1 MKVIAL
7 GGAGD
12 MGRRAVADLALQPEV
27 EEITVADYNND
38 AARKLAVELGGA
50 PHVAPL
56 RVDANDHSALVNSL
70 LGHDVAFSAI
80 GPFYKFEAKVARAA
94 IEAGVPLVTI
104 CDDYDAAEEVLGLD
118 AAAKE
123 KNVTVLTGCGLSP
136 GLSNVLARKAADQL
150 ERVDAIHVA
159 WAASASDSKGY
170 AVILHVLHMVTGEVP
185 TYRDGRTALVTAGS
199 EGERLEFPRP
209 LGEVHV
215 SHVGHPEPVT
225 IPRFIEGVRTVTLKG
240 GLSENYLN
248 NLTRWMARARLTDT
262 DSKKDR
268 LGRAINFTLPALK
281 AVGRSKEPMSG
292 IRVDVVGLKD
302 GQETRLVYSAA
313 DHMNNLTGVPLAIAT
328 LMLGRGQI
336 KDAGVLAPEACIEPD
351 AFLRELRE
359 RGISV
364 YEGPEL
370 TNLIN

>member
-12 MGRRAVADLALQPEV
+12 MGRRAVADLALQPDVQEL
-27 EEITVADYNND
+27 TVADYNSD
-38 AARKLAVELGGA
+38 AARRLAVELGGP

-56 RVDANDHSALVNSL
+56 RVDANNHSALVNSL
-70 LGHDVAFSAI
+70 LGHDVAFNAI
-80 GPFYKFEAKVARAA
+80 GPFYKFEAAVARAA

-104 CDDYDAAEEVLGLD
+104 CDDYDGAEEVLGLD
-118 AAAKE
+118 SAAKE
-123 KNVTVLTGCGLSP
+123 KKVTIVTGCGLSP

-185 TYRDGRTALVTAGS
+185 TYRDGQAALVAAGS

-209 LGEVHV
+209 LGRVRV
-215 SHVGHPEPVT
+215 FHVGHPEPVT

-240 GLSENYLN
+240 GLSENYLS
-248 NLTRWMARARLTDT
+248 NLSRWLARARLTNT
-262 DSKKDR
+262 AGKKDR
-268 LGRAINFTLPALK
+268 LGRVIKWTLPALK
-281 AVGRSKEPMSG
+281 PFGKPKEPMSG
-292 IRVDVVGLKD
+292 IRVDAVGLKD

-313 DHMNNLTGVPLAIAT
+313 DHMRNLTGVPLAIAT

-336 KDAGVLAPEACIEPD
+336 KDVGVLAPEACIEPE

-359 RGISV
+359 RAISV
-364 YEGPEL
+364 YEGVEL
-370 TNLIN
+370 TKVIN